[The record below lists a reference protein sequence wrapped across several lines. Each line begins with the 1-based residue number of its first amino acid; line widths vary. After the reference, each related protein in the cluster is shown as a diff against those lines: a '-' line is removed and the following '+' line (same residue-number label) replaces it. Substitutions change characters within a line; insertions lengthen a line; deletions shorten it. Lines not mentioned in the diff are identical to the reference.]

1 MIYPNPTILSKFFN
15 KTLICIN
22 LLSLLAI
29 ITNKYTFYRI
39 YMGIL
44 VALLV
49 LSVLIFFHE
58 LGHFTAARFFGV
70 QVDVFSIGFGKRLW
84 TKKIGKTEWSLS
96 AIPLGGY
103 VKMKGQDD
111 SDPTKI
117 SYDEDS
123 YNIKKP
129 WQRIIILLAGPFAN
143 FLMAFLLY
151 WAISVL
157 GVPKLLAYVGAVG
170 EDTPA
175 LQAGL
180 QKEDKII
187 QVNGHRISYWENI
200 GKSINEAKGDVA
212 ITVERNASLIDLT
225 LTPKV
230 IEDQNVFGEKI
241 TRRIIGIS
249 PMNKQETVHYGLFDG
264 LNYAWDETKKA
275 SLLIFQSVQKL
286 LSGVVGADKLGG
298 IITIVDVTAQ
308 ASHAGILSLFFFT
321 ALISVNLGV
330 LNLLPIPALDGGHIM
345 FNLYEMIT
353 GRPANEKVMMVITM
367 VGWALLISLMLLGLY
382 NDINRLIGG

>member
-1 MIYPNPTILSKFFN
+1 
-15 KTLICIN
+15 
-22 LLSLLAI
+22 
-29 ITNKYTFYRI
+29 
-39 YMGIL
+39 MGIL

-70 QVDVFSIGFGKRLW
+70 QVDVFSIGFGKKLYSRM
-84 TKKIGKTEWSLS
+84 IGKTEWSIS

-123 YNIKKP
+123 YNVKKP

-143 FLMAFLLY
+143 FLLAFILY
-151 WAISVL
+151 FAIANL
-157 GVPKLLAYVGAVG
+157 GVPKLLPYVGSVG

-175 LQAGL
+175 YTAGI
-180 QKEDKII
+180 KKDDKLI
-187 QVNGHRISYWENI
+187 QINGVNIKYWENI
-200 GKSINEAKGDVA
+200 GAQINTSKGA
-212 ITVERNASLIDLT
+212 ITLIIERKDKLLT
-225 LTPKV
+225 LQLQPKV
-230 IEDQNVFGEKI
+230 IDDKNIFGEKI

-249 PMNKQETVHYGLFDG
+249 PSGKQTTVYFGLVDG
-264 LNYAWDETKKA
+264 LKYAWDETKKA
-275 SLLIFQSVQKL
+275 SLLIVQSVQKL
-286 LSGVVGADKLGG
+286 ITGAVGADKLGG
-298 IITIVDVTAQ
+298 IITIVDVTAE
-308 ASHAGILSLFFFT
+308 ASSAGILALFFFT

-353 GRPANEKVMMVITM
+353 GKTASEKVMMYITM
-367 VGWALLISLMLLGLY
+367 VGWALLIALMMLGLY
-382 NDINRLIGG
+382 NDINRLIDK